1 MELHMM
7 TRQSG
12 LPGGGDWPES
22 TKYPSTIDFDIRMS
36 NNCTLH
42 CHSSF
47 ANGTL
52 PDEIGGCSGEGD
64 VVQFRMS
71 EYTALG
77 PRRKELSFVLEIFRI
92 NKRV

>member
-7 TRQSG
+7 TRHSG

-22 TKYPSTIDFDIRMS
+22 SKYPSTITFDIQ
-36 NNCTLH
+36 LPGQIAY
-42 CHSSF
+42 CHAEF

-52 PDEIGGCSGEGD
+52 PDDLAACTSEGSRIR
-64 VVQFRMS
+64 FRME

-77 PRRKELSFVLEIFRI
+77 PRRKELSFVLKVF
-92 NKRV
+92 KVDKTP